1 MAQRETPEGG
11 AIRVERRG
19 AVVVLTID
27 RPAVR
32 NALDDAGWLELRD
45 QLRLMSEDPAVRVV
59 VVTGSGDRAFCAGMD
74 LRQVR
79 EGGSGRWAPDDL
91 PTPLQ
96 AQREVE
102 RATKPILA
110 AVNGDAV
117 GAGGQLALACH
128 LQIAARTARIGFPE
142 LRYGIVPAAAGLLP
156 PLVGRSRALGLV
168 LLGDLLGA
176 AEAHAMGLL
185 TYLMEPDQVLPEA
198 LRIADTLAERD
209 PAAVAGI
216 LQLAASSRTLSPEQL
231 LAATAAY
238 HGAAHAPAAAP
249 PPVARKE
256 ASP

>member
-1 MAQRETPEGG
+1 MSQGETAGGG
-11 AIRVERRG
+11 AICVERRD

-45 QLRLMSEDPAVRVV
+45 QLRLMIEDPAVRVV

-79 EGGSGRWAPDDL
+79 GDSPGLWAPGDL

-96 AQREVE
+96 PLREVE
-102 RATKPILA
+102 RATKPVLA

-117 GAGGQLALACH
+117 GAGGLLALACH
-128 LQIAARTARIGFPE
+128 LQVTARTARIGFPE
-142 LRYGIVPAAAGLLP
+142 LHYGIVPAAAGLLP

-176 AEAHAMGLL
+176 VEAHAMGLL
-185 TYLMEPDQVLPEA
+185 TYLVDPGQALPEA

-209 PAAVAGI
+209 PAAVAGV
-216 LQLAASSRTLSPEQL
+216 LQLAASSRTLSAEL
-231 LAATAAY
+231 VLAATAAY
-238 HGAAHAPAAAP
+238 HGAAHGPAAP

-256 ASP
+256 SSP